1 MRNYYVILGIGKGA
15 SLEKIKKAYRSVVK
29 KVHPDMTQSPDSKER
44 FQETREAY
52 EILSDETKRRQYD
65 AALERQGTSLQV
77 RQRPEIVRAR
87 NAQWNEMENRFFSS
101 ADEFFE
107 GFLPGFFDR
116 PPRRGQGKDLYYE
129 AILTPVEAARGGL
142 FPIPIPVLEPCPR
155 CGKSGVWED
164 VFCPVCRGYGRVRRE
179 REITLSI
186 PPNVTHGTKITVS
199 LEDIGLRDVDLN
211 MVFYIG
217 SD

>member
-1 MRNYYVILGIGKGA
+1 MQDYYVVLGIGKGA

-29 KVHPDMTQSPDSKER
+29 KHHPDVTPSQESKER
-44 FQETREAY
+44 FLKIREAY

-65 AALERQGTSLQV
+65 AALEREGSSL
-77 RQRPEIVRAR
+77 RGRHKPEIVRAR
-87 NAQWNEMENRFFSS
+87 NAQWNEMEDRFFSS
-101 ADEFFE
+101 TDEFLE
-107 GFLPGFFDR
+107 GFLPGFFD
-116 PPRRGQGKDLYYE
+116 PGPRRGQAKDLYYE
-129 AILTPVEAARGGL
+129 AILTPMEAARGGL

-164 VFCPVCRGYGRVRRE
+164 LFCPVCRGYGRVRRE